1 MVQNRI
7 VRLSPLPSLS
17 EYPRGD
23 VKVDA
28 GQETSHQMPDN
39 GSRETRNVRCRGRG
53 RGERKID
60 QSAGLNIYSSV
71 CGYGSRAERQP
82 SALQSLPGHVV
93 RMSSYA
99 EGRLN
104 QEPTPASLY
113 GNGRQLPSGQVKSSP
128 TEPST
133 LSMDT
138 TVQEPFQ
145 AAKRRRTEVPSSIC
159 ESVFQGNQCF
169 ILLLGLSEIEA
180 LSKVLG
186 MALILLEYRACLR
199 TPPRRTCLL
208 N

>member
-7 VRLSPLPSLS
+7 VRLSALPSLS

-39 GSRETRNVRCRGRG
+39 GSRETRNVRCLGRG
-53 RGERKID
+53 RGLWKID
-60 QSAGLNIYSSV
+60 QSAGLNSYSSG
-71 CGYGSRAERQP
+71 CGHGSRAEPQP
-82 SALQSLPGHVV
+82 SAWQSLPGHVV
-93 RMSSYA
+93 RISSYA
-99 EGRLN
+99 ERRLN

-113 GNGRQLPSGQVKSSP
+113 GNGRQLPSDQVKSSP

-145 AAKRRRTEVPSSIC
+145 AEKRRRTEVPSSFC
-159 ESVFQGNQCF
+159 ESVFQGNQFF
-169 ILLLGLSEIEA
+169 IPLRGLAETEA
-180 LSKVLG
+180 LCQR
-186 MALILLEYRACLR
+186 Y
-199 TPPRRTCLL
+199 
-208 N
+208 